1 MRVESLGWP
10 VAECCAAGK
19 LGAGGGAGRR
29 RDVEVAGPSAWLTV
43 VSGLKVTVLCG
54 LGGFEVIGV
63 GSSGVL
69 SVDAE
74 AIVWELALL
83 NYL

>member
-1 MRVESLGWP
+1 
-10 VAECCAAGK
+10 
-19 LGAGGGAGRR
+19 
-29 RDVEVAGPSAWLTV
+29 V